1 MVAVEVVDDAVG
13 NELAGVIAGRAG
25 PALGEPACDAL
36 LELLTSTA
44 AQAVPSAS
52 GAAVSLS
59 QEGWRTA
66 TATGPLV
73 RRVDTLQATLGEGPC
88 HTAAAERRVV
98 VAPDLHDEARWPHW
112 AGAACR
118 LGLTSTMSA
127 PLVVGDDVVGALTL
141 YARHPG
147 ALTDAASVVLS
158 LFAAQAGVLVASA
171 QAARGAERLPSRVQA
186 ALRTRDEVNVAVGLI
201 MAEERVSRDAAFAYL
216 TAMSQQAR
224 QPLGDTADR
233 VVRKHEGRHRGRRG
247 TGDGHRR

>member
-1 MVAVEVVDDAVG
+1 VVAVGVVDDTVG
-13 NELAGVIAGRAG
+13 NELAEAVAGRAG
-25 PALGEPACDAL
+25 PALGEAACDAL

-44 AQAVPSAS
+44 AQAVPTAS
-52 GAAVSLS
+52 GAAVALS

-88 HTAAAERRVV
+88 HTASAERRVV

-112 AGAACR
+112 AAASCR

-141 YARHPG
+141 YARHSG
-147 ALTDAASVVLS
+147 ALTEASSVVLS

-171 QAARGAERLPSRVQA
+171 QAARSAERLPSRVQS
-186 ALRTRDEVNVAVGLI
+186 ALRARDDVNVAVGLV
-201 MAEERVSRDAAFAYL
+201 MAEEKVSRDAAFAYL
-216 TAMSQQAR
+216 TALAEQTRRSLGETSAKIVR
-224 QPLGDTADR
+224 QHD
-233 VVRKHEGRHRGRRG
+233 GRHRGRRG
-247 TGDGHRR
+247 PVDAHRG